1 MNAKKIFAA
10 LAAAAIG
17 ATLIAVP
24 IASADTD
31 PTVASGTDSYSQ
43 YQPSYHATNSPSGRV
58 DQAF

>member
-24 IASADTD
+24 IASADTN
-31 PTVASGTDSYSQ
+31 PTVSSGTNSYSQ
-43 YQPSYHATNSPSGRV
+43 YQSGYHDANSPAGRV